1 MILKSKPYID
11 ELYAELERTVQ
22 ALPNQPQLVVVQ
34 AGSDAASAVYVKQ
47 KLKRAEEIGIVAT
60 HLHFPDDVTE
70 QELCNKI
77 CQLNEDKAV
86 TGYIIQLPLPDH
98 IDIDRLIPYID
109 PKKDAD
115 GFHPQNVGAV
125 TIGNGGIKP
134 CTPKGI
140 IWLLE
145 KAGVNI
151 AGKHAVVVG
160 RSNLVG
166 KPVALLLTEQHAT
179 VTLCH
184 SKTINLEHHL
194 QQADIIV
201 AAAGVPQ
208 MIKSDM
214 IKKGAVIIDVGIH
227 RKEDGSLCG
236 DVDFDSVIDKVACIT
251 PVPGGV
257 GPVTVAMLLQNIVE
271 MEQSRI

>member
-11 ELYAELERTVQ
+11 ELYVELEKTVQ
-22 ALPNQPQLVVVQ
+22 TLPNQPQLVVVQ

-47 KLKRAEEIGIVAT
+47 KLKRAEEIGIAAR

-70 QELCNKI
+70 QELRHTI
-77 CQLNEDKAV
+77 CQLNDDKAV
-86 TGYIIQLPLPDH
+86 TGYIIQLPLPSH
-98 IDIDRLIPYID
+98 IDIERLIPYID